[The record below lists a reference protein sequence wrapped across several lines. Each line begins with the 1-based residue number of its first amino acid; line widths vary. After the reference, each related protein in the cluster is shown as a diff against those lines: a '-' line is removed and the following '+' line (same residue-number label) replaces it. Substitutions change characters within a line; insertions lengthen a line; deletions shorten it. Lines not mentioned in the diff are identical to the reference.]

1 MLSQSVGATH
11 RYTTAAA
18 EEKAMLNMVQ
28 MNRVL
33 KVQYTGS
40 VGKAARTTVAALT
53 ISLIAFAAVGA
64 ALAGADKGTYA
75 TMAPIEQY
83 LMANQADEIA
93 QARSAAPPSIS
104 DDAGVLILDSHGY
117 ETAVKGKNGFVCLV
131 QRAWFSGLDDTEF
144 WNPKERAP
152 ICFNPQGAR
161 SVLPTFLKRTNWVL
175 AGATKAEIIDRTK
188 AALAAN
194 EISAP
199 EVGTITYMM
208 AKNAYLSDQGA
219 GPWHPH
225 LMFFLPRMDVAEW
238 GANVPGS
245 PVMGAGGA
253 TEPWTIFFV
262 PIANWSDGTPDVHP
276 PMMHKM

>member
-1 MLSQSVGATH
+1 ML
-11 RYTTAAA
+11 
-18 EEKAMLNMVQ
+18 MIQ
-28 MNRVL
+28 MNRVR
-33 KVQYTGS
+33 KVQDTGS

-64 ALAGADKGTYA
+64 ARAGADKDPYA
-75 TMAPIEQY
+75 AMAPIEHY

-161 SVLPTFLKRTNWVL
+161 SVLPALLKRTNWVL

-194 EISAP
+194 EIPAP
-199 EVGTITYMM
+199 EVGTMTYML
-208 AKNAYLSDQGA
+208 AKNAYHSDRVA

-225 LMFFLPRMDVAEW
+225 LMFFLPRIDVAEW

-245 PVMGAGGA
+245 PVMGAASA
-253 TEPWTIFFV
+253 TEPWTVFFV
-262 PIANWSDGTPDVHP
+262 PVTNWSDGTPDAHPVH
-276 PMMHKM
+276 